1 MNYRNYK
8 KLDRLLDKALAIK
21 GVNVR
26 VVYDDGSESVTNL
39 LNCIVNPEN
48 INEIILLS
56 ELPRGY
62 QKAYEACVGL
72 IGALHDVGRE
82 Q

>member
-1 MNYRNYK
+1 MS
-8 KLDRLLDKALAIK
+8 IK
-21 GVNVR
+21 GVNVM

-39 LNCIVNPEN
+39 LNCIVNPED
-48 INEIILLS
+48 IKEIILLS

-72 IGALHDVGRE
+72 IGALHDAGKE